1 MAEKNPSGEG
11 RVTGLGDLRGKQG
24 AHRGRKRVGRGPGSG
39 MGKTSG
45 RGHKGAK
52 ARSGNRKK
60 PGYEGGQ
67 MPLQRRLPKR
77 GFRNIFGKEFSEVN
91 VGRLGRFDA
100 GSTVDAAALC
110 VSGLV
115 SKLAR
120 SGVKLLG
127 SGAIDRALQ
136 WLYHKQI
143 LCKGDW
149 AVKCPGVEP
158 GGWAFQF
165 QNDFYPDNDDS
176 A

>member
-127 SGAIDRALQ
+127 SGAIDRALHLRVQ
-136 WLYHKQI
+136 GCSESARK
-143 LCKGDW
+143 K
-149 AVKCPGVEP
+149 VEGA
-158 GGWAFQF
+158 GGSVEVVPLRAAAGEE
-165 QNDFYPDNDDS
+165 S

>member
-11 RVTGLGDLRGKQG
+11 RITRLGDLRGKHG
-24 AHRGRKRVGRGPGSG
+24 AHRGRRRVGRGVGSG

-52 ARSGNRKK
+52 ARSGTTQK

-91 VGRLGRFDA
+91 VGRLGRFEA
-100 GSTVDAAALC
+100 GATVDAAALRS
-110 VSGLV
+110 SGLV
-115 SKLAR
+115 RKLAQG
-120 SGVKLLG
+120 GVKLLG
-127 SGAIDRALQ
+127 TGSIDRVLHLKVQGCSESAR
-136 WLYHKQI
+136 K
-143 LCKGDW
+143 K
-149 AVKCPGVEP
+149 VEGA
-158 GGWAFQF
+158 GGSVEVVPLPASSGGA
-165 QNDFYPDNDDS
+165 S